1 MTHPTGPYVQIT
13 VANEDGNI
21 SALEILSYDD
31 GTPKGGR
38 EVIAPAYQAPN
49 FVNDC
54 MGWSEPAI
62 TYDDGICVDKAE
74 RFDQGYSVVLQ
85 IRSSDWAAW
94 LDQFEVADLDDE
106 TAALLCEA

>member
-1 MTHPTGPYVQIT
+1 MPQQIGPYVQIT

-38 EVIAPAYQAPN
+38 EVIAPADEAPN
-49 FVNDC
+49 FVTDC
-54 MGWSEPAI
+54 LGWSEPAI
-62 TYDDGICVDKAE
+62 TYDDGSCVDKAD

-94 LDQFEVADLDDE
+94 LEMFEVCDLDDE
-106 TAALLCEA
+106 AAALLLSA